1 MNRLDL
7 GLLGG
12 LGSFSYL
19 YVFKEPYAKRA
30 KKIFFV
36 VLGITLSVALG
47 TLTAPY
53 PVLIII
59 IVGLIGFTA
68 TFIFGVLK
76 IPGPSAIFFILTFL
90 ASTSMTI
97 DPKAAPLRALVVFFS
112 GLFSW
117 TMSMIGYLFN
127 PHCTENKALKE
138 IYIALADFSELSDN
152 AEHARHRTVVA
163 LKELNETLLE
173 GYIPWKNV
181 QNFNKLSL
189 LNDQANK
196 LFFEMLELYHENVK
210 ITSEVSESVRKLAR
224 GIAQKGEEHV
234 HINILNQKK
243 EFNRLIRIIYET
255 EKIIKKPLKDFKYKN
270 KFLKHSIKVK
280 IIQAFDKESII
291 FINSVRYGIVLMI
304 SAIVAYAFPFERRYW
319 IPLTCASV
327 MLGST
332 IMSTFNRAI
341 QRTCGTFLGILIAT
355 IVFKM
360 NPQSYMIAIITMVL
374 TLLTELFI
382 VKNYAIAAIFIT
394 PNALVIA
401 EASMQLHDMSFY
413 AITRITAT
421 FVGALIGLLGTY
433 FLGQKSASSRLP
445 VLMSKVIRS
454 QGQVLA
460 GLSYNNDNYKLK
472 WINEKMEM
480 DLRNFDTA
488 YKTALGETFNN
499 KELIEKMWAAL
510 FSIEHLGYLIYR
522 RCLKK
527 ESLNLSNVNLEIL
540 LNALEGIAVSVE
552 QKQIVEI
559 KKVPIFKEAPSICRE
574 INRLQEAVFI
584 EQF

>member
-19 YVFKEPYAKRA
+19 YVFKEPYANRV

-90 ASTSMTI
+90 ASTAMTI
-97 DPKAAPLRALVVFFS
+97 DPKAAHLRALVVFLS
-112 GLFSW
+112 GLFSLA
-117 TMSMIGYLFN
+117 MSMIGYFFN
-127 PHCTENKALKE
+127 PHGTEIEALKE
-138 IYIALADFSELSDN
+138 VFIALSDFSELSDN

-173 GYIPWKNV
+173 GYIPLKNA

-196 LFFEMLELYHENVK
+196 LFFEMLELYHDNVK
-210 ITSEVSESVRKLAR
+210 ITSEVSESIRKLAR
-224 GIAQKGEEHV
+224 GIAQKGEDHV
-234 HINILNQKK
+234 HINILIQKK
-243 EFNRLIRIIYET
+243 EYNRLIRIIYET
-255 EKIIKKPLKDFKYKN
+255 EKIINKPLKEFKYKN
-270 KFLKHSIKVK
+270 KFLKHSIKSK

-341 QRTCGTFLGILIAT
+341 QRTCGTVLGIIIAT
-355 IVFKM
+355 IIFNM

-382 VKNYAIAAIFIT
+382 VKNYAVAAMFIT

-445 VLMSKVIRS
+445 ALMSKVIRS
-454 QGQVLA
+454 QAQVLA
-460 GLSYNNDNYKLK
+460 GLSYTNDNCKLK

-510 FSIEHLGYLIYR
+510 FSIEHLGYLIDR
-522 RCLKK
+522 ICLKK
-527 ESLNLSNVNLEIL
+527 ESLNLSNESLEIL
-540 LNALEGIAVSVE
+540 LNALEGIAASIE
-552 QKQIVEI
+552 QKQNVKI
-559 KKVPIFKEAPSICRE
+559 KKVPIFKEAPRICRE